1 MRLYVPATLDE
12 LDTVT
17 VTARAGWWDV
27 PPRGAHAV
35 TAALVAAL
43 PDEDDETR
51 EYAAFL
57 AAADASLMLVAGSA
71 DAAPVRVVVT
81 VEVPEHA
88 VSDAAGE
95 VAPSGVD
102 VAAVPGTRVEAIH
115 VDEPE
120 AAADVRAVLAAID
133 ADDDE
138 ALESAT
144 SRVDERDLLW
154 YHPTE
159 AHQVPHP

>member
-1 MRLYVPATLDE
+1 MRLYVPATVADLDAIS
-12 LDTVT
+12 

-35 TAALVAAL
+35 TGALVSAL
-43 PDEDDETR
+43 PDEDDEAR

-57 AAADASLMLVAGSA
+57 AAADASLMLVAGSS
-71 DAAPVRVVVT
+71 DAVPLRVVVT

-88 VSDAAGE
+88 VTDAAGD
-95 VAPSGVD
+95 VPPSGVD
-102 VAAVPGTRVEAIH
+102 VGAVPGTQVEAVH

-120 AAADVRAVLAAID
+120 AAADVRAVLDAID
-133 ADDDE
+133 AGDDE
-138 ALESAT
+138 ALAAAT
-144 SRVDERDLLW
+144 EQVDQRDLLW

-159 AHQVPHP
+159 AHQVPRP

>member
-1 MRLYVPATLDE
+1 MRLYVPATLAD
-12 LDTVT
+12 LDAVT
-17 VTARAGWWDV
+17 VTTRVGWWDV

-35 TAALVAAL
+35 TAALVSAL

-71 DAAPVRVVVT
+71 DAVPLRVIVT

-88 VSDAAGE
+88 VSDSAGD
-95 VAPSGVD
+95 VPPSGVD
-102 VAAVPGTRVEAIH
+102 VGEVPGTKVEAIH

-120 AAADVRAVLAAID
+120 AAADVRAVLAAVD
-133 ADDDE
+133 ADDDA

-144 SRVDERDLLW
+144 ERVDQRDLLW

-159 AHQVPHP
+159 AHQVPRP